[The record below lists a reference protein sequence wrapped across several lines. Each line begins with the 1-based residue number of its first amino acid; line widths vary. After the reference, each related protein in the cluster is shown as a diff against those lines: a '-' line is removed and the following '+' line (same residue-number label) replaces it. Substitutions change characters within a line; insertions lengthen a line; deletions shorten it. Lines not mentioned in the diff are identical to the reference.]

1 MTIRVAHDFTC
12 PWCWVG
18 LFQAKDL
25 AREFGATID
34 WVGYELWPLDLDWP
48 APSPAA
54 PEPDKPSNKPQTPSR
69 MDLAYAAQGMEP
81 PTATRP
87 RRMRTNNVHQ
97 AVEFAKTVG
106 VQDEFIERLYRA
118 LWEQGREINA
128 PDVLRELASGLM
140 DADAM
145 LVAVEEVRYRDQV
158 VGFDDPA
165 YASGVY
171 NVPTFFIGEERYA
184 GQPLTVLRKAVR
196 GALAEA

>member
-184 GQPLTVLRKAVR
+184 AQPLTVLRKAVR
-196 GALAEA
+196 GALARA

>member
-34 WVGYELWPLDLDWP
+34 WVGYELWPLDLDW
-48 APSPAA
+48 PSPAA